1 MILSQKRSISCTGGS
16 LSLYKF
22 CIVRQTANQI
32 SGGYKSRRVP
42 GSGSCIQEKIMNYEE
57 ARKYLA
63 DVAKY
68 GSVPGLDNIRELMK
82 RLGNPQDK
90 LKFIHIAGTNG
101 KGSVLAYLS
110 TILTKAGY
118 RVGRY
123 VSPTL
128 FSYRE
133 RIQVDGGVKASNVK
147 RLAECGVDVFV
158 AGSAVFDGDITENVK
173 KIMEQLQ

>member
-1 MILSQKRSISCTGGS
+1 
-16 LSLYKF
+16 
-22 CIVRQTANQI
+22 
-32 SGGYKSRRVP
+32 
-42 GSGSCIQEKIMNYEE
+42 MNYEE

-118 RVGRY
+118 R
-123 VSPTL
+123 L
-128 FSYRE
+128 DAMYRPPFFLTGSGF
-133 RIQVDGGVKASNVK
+133 RWT
-147 RLAECGVDVFV
+147 AE
-158 AGSAVFDGDITENVK
+158 K
-173 KIMEQLQ
+173 